1 MNTLR
6 IPSCFLLILAAV
18 SAAPSPASG
27 ASGTSQVA
35 SKGVP
40 YFAKKLAWP
49 EGTLALV
56 NHPLRG
62 NGWNDWFT
70 QLPNDVCVFELK
82 VRNEKDVQELIDL
95 LAKVKGGA
103 RCVLLSPHGNHYVN
117 SSAPDPE
124 APRSSEIPTAA
135 TFSIGDQ
142 TILDKWYERLPKDET
157 GARKFGA
164 HRYEKPPTARPPT
177 LTLYVGSPALEDLT
191 KIRVPADVE
200 LRPDFNDVW
209 GKEYQSDWRVKRI
222 VQFVA
227 EHNAKKAASQKAK
240 GKDGSL

>member
-1 MNTLR
+1 MNNLR
-6 IPSCFLLILAAV
+6 IPLCFLLTLAGV
-18 SAAPSPASG
+18 SAAPSLAS
-27 ASGTSQVA
+27 AAAGTSQVA

-40 YFAKKLAWP
+40 YSAKELAWP
-49 EGTLALV
+49 DGTLALV
-56 NHPLRG
+56 NHPLRDK
-62 NGWNDWFT
+62 GWNDWFT
-70 QLPNDVCVFELK
+70 QHPNDVCEFELK

-103 RCVLLSPHGNHYVN
+103 RCVVLSPHGDHYVN
-117 SSAPDPE
+117 YFAPE
-124 APRSSEIPTAA
+124 AEGSRATEIPTAA

-142 TILDKWYERLPKDET
+142 TIIDKWYERLPKDET

-164 HRYEKPPTARPPT
+164 HRYQKPPTARPPT
-177 LTLYVGSPALEDLT
+177 LTLYVGSEALEDLT
-191 KIRVPADVE
+191 KIRVPSDVE
-200 LRPDFNDVW
+200 LRPAFNDVW
-209 GKEYQSDWRVKRI
+209 GKQNLSDWRVKRI